1 MPAEVTGEASL
12 ERWGG
17 DCGGVWSAI
26 VVLLGRPS
34 PSTIEDEGVPLEMT
48 ALLNSEKLMNS
59 GGEEGPH
66 GRESGDIRN

>member
-1 MPAEVTGEASL
+1 M
-12 ERWGG
+12 
-17 DCGGVWSAI
+17 
-26 VVLLGRPS
+26 VLLGRPS